1 MVKKIIIEKL
11 YLLFIIV
18 LIGGYSAMSI
28 LTIEH
33 DSLYVA
39 EDPILLKLFVG
50 LLFVSAAFYIVLNIR
65 YVHVNKI
72 GHILLFLSCYMAIWR
87 VIDLPPTV
95 GLLSYFYQPMHNL
108 LIILIFIFA
117 YILSSKSK
125 EILDFFA
132 TGMIVAMLITAFFYY
147 KNWTFANE
155 VDEAHLGTSYYVLFL
170 LPTLLLTPHKWLR
183 YVGLIITGLVLFS
196 SFKRGGV
203 IAFVLAI
210 VAYLFVKE
218 VLVERKFTR
227 LLVFLIAVIA
237 LFIILIFVD
246 NAMGNII
253 SERILNIRED
263 GGSNRD
269 QVWATTWN
277 MIKDSDA
284 QQLLFGH
291 GYSAVVQDSPIEQS
305 AHNDFLEVL
314 YDWGIIA
321 FIPYLILHFTLI
333 KQVFSLIIQRC
344 SFAPTLAFTYTIFII
359 LSLISIV
366 ILYPLMTLI
375 AIVWGIAHNTQNQQ
389 IYENRNS
396 NIS

>member
-1 MVKKIIIEKL
+1 MIKKIILEKL
-11 YLLFIIV
+11 YLLLIII
-18 LIGGYSAMSI
+18 LIGGYSAMSM
-28 LTIEH
+28 LTSEH
-33 DSLYVA
+33 ESVYAA

-50 LLFVSAAFYIVLNIR
+50 LLFVSAAFYIVFNIR

-87 VIDLPPTV
+87 VIDVPPTV
-95 GLLSYFYQPMHNL
+95 GVLSYFYQPMHDL

-170 LPTLLLTPHKWLR
+170 LPTLLLTPYKWLR
-183 YVGLIITGLVLFS
+183 YMGLFITGLVLFS

-203 IAFVLAI
+203 IAFVLGI
-210 VAYLFVKE
+210 IAYLFVKE
-218 VLVERKFTR
+218 ILVERKFTR
-227 LLVFLIAVIA
+227 LLVFLIALIA

-253 SERILNIRED
+253 SERILYIRED
-263 GGSNRD
+263 GGSGRD
-269 QVWATTWN
+269 QVWPTTWN
-277 MIKDSDA
+277 MIKASDV

-291 GYSAVVQDSPIEQS
+291 GYLAVLRDSPLKLS

-314 YDWGIIA
+314 YNYGIVA
-321 FIPYLILHFTLI
+321 FVPYVLLHIRLIQ
-333 KQVFSLIIQRC
+333 QVFASIRAKHGY
-344 SFAPTLAFTYTIFII
+344 APILAFTYTIF
-359 LSLISIV
+359 LSLSMISII

-375 AIVWGIAHNTQNQQ
+375 AITWGMTQNDKAA
-389 IYENRNS
+389 NKA
-396 NIS
+396 

>member
-1 MVKKIIIEKL
+1 MLKKIIIEKL
-11 YLLFIIV
+11 YLLFIIIF
-18 LIGGYSAMSI
+18 IGGYSAMSM
-28 LTIEH
+28 LTTEH
-33 DSLYVA
+33 DSVYVA

-50 LLFVSAAFYIVLNIR
+50 LIFVSVIFYVVLNAR
-65 YVHVNKI
+65 YMLLNKV
-72 GHILLFLSCYMAIWR
+72 GRTLLFLSCYMAIWR
-87 VIDLPPTV
+87 VVDLPITA
-95 GLLSYFYQPMHNL
+95 GLLSYFYQPIRDL

-183 YVGLIITGLVLFS
+183 YVGLFITGLVLFS
-196 SFKRGGV
+196 SFKRGGL
-203 IAFVLAI
+203 IAIVLAI

-237 LFIILIFVD
+237 LFIILIFID

-277 MIKDSDA
+277 MICRSNSE
-284 QQLLFGH
+284 QLIFGH
-291 GYSAVVQDSPIEQS
+291 GFNAVLKDSPLGLS

-314 YDWGIIA
+314 YNFGIIG
-321 FIPYLILHFTLI
+321 FIPYLFLHIRLI
-333 KQVFSLIIQRC
+333 
-344 SFAPTLAFTYTIFII
+344 
-359 LSLISIV
+359 
-366 ILYPLMTLI
+366 
-375 AIVWGIAHNTQNQQ
+375 QQ
-389 IYENRNS
+389 IFMS
-396 NIS
+396 L

>member
-18 LIGGYSAMSI
+18 FIGGYSTMSI
-28 LTIEH
+28 LTNEH
-33 DSLYVA
+33 DSIYTA

-50 LLFVSAAFYIVLNIR
+50 LLFVSVAFYIVLNIR
-65 YVHVNKI
+65 HVHINKI
-72 GHILLFLSCYMAIWR
+72 GRVLLFLSCYMAIWK
-87 VIDLPPTV
+87 VIELPITV
-95 GLLSYFYQPMHNL
+95 GLLSYFYQPMQNL
-108 LIILIFIFA
+108 LVILMFIFA
-117 YILSSKSK
+117 YTISSKSK
-125 EILDFFA
+125 ELLEFFA
-132 TGMIVAMLITAFFYY
+132 TGMIVAMLITVFFYY

-227 LLVFLIAVIA
+227 LLVFLIALIA

-263 GGSNRD
+263 GGSGRD

-277 MIKDSDA
+277 MIKTSNSEH
-284 QQLLFGH
+284 LIYGH
-291 GYSAVVQDSPIEQS
+291 GYDGVLKNSPLGIS
-305 AHNDFLEVL
+305 AHNDFLEIM
-314 YDWGIIA
+314 YNYGIVG
-321 FIPYLILHFTLI
+321 FIPYLILHIQLM
-333 KQVFSLIIQRC
+333 KQVFASIRVRNEYAAII
-344 SFAPTLAFTYTIFII
+344 AFTYTIFFIM
-359 LSLISIV
+359 SMISIV
-366 ILYPLMTLI
+366 ILYPLMALI
-375 AIVWGIAHNTQNQQ
+375 AITWGMTQNDKAA
-389 IYENRNS
+389 NKV
-396 NIS
+396 

>member
-1 MVKKIIIEKL
+1 MIKKIILEKL
-11 YLLFIIV
+11 YLLLIII
-18 LIGGYSAMSI
+18 LIGGYSAMSM
-28 LTIEH
+28 LTSEH
-33 DSLYVA
+33 ESVYAA

-50 LLFVSAAFYIVLNIR
+50 LLFVSAAFYIVFNIR

-87 VIDLPPTV
+87 VIDLPPTIGV
-95 GLLSYFYQPMHNL
+95 LSYFYQPMHDL

-170 LPTLLLTPHKWLR
+170 LPTLLLTPYKWLR
-183 YVGLIITGLVLFS
+183 YIGLFITGLVLFS

-203 IAFVLAI
+203 IAFVLGI
-210 VAYLFVKE
+210 IAYLFVKE
-218 VLVERKFTR
+218 ILVERKFTR
-227 LLVFLIAVIA
+227 LLVFLIALIA

-263 GGSNRD
+263 GGSGRD
-269 QVWATTWN
+269 QVWPTTWN
-277 MIKDSDA
+277 MIKASDV

-291 GYSAVVQDSPIEQS
+291 GYLAVLRDSPLKLS

-314 YDWGIIA
+314 YNYGIVA
-321 FIPYLILHFTLI
+321 FVPYLLLHIRLI
-333 KQVFSLIIQRC
+333 QQVFASIRAKHGY
-344 SFAPTLAFTYTIFII
+344 APILAFTYTIFLT
-359 LSLISIV
+359 LSMISII

-375 AIVWGIAHNTQNQQ
+375 AITWGMTQNDKAA
-389 IYENRNS
+389 NKA
-396 NIS
+396 

>member
-1 MVKKIIIEKL
+1 MLKKIIIEKL
-11 YLLFIIV
+11 YLLFIIIH
-18 LIGGYSAMSI
+18 IGGYSTMCM
-28 LTIEH
+28 LTTEH
-33 DSLYVA
+33 DSVYIT

-50 LLFVSAAFYIVLNIR
+50 LLFVSVALYIVLNFR
-65 YVHVNKI
+65 HVHMNNI
-72 GHILLFLSCYMAIWR
+72 GRILLFLSCYMAIWR
-87 VIDLPPTV
+87 VLDIPMTAGVLA
-95 GLLSYFYQPMHNL
+95 YFYQPMRDL

-117 YILSSKSK
+117 HTIASKSK
-125 EILDFFA
+125 DLLEFFTA
-132 TGMIVAMLITAFFYY
+132 GIIVAMLITAFFYY

-269 QVWATTWN
+269 QVWATVWN
-277 MIKDSDA
+277 MISQSDLE
-284 QQLLFGH
+284 QLLFGH
-291 GYSAVVQDSPIEQS
+291 GYDAVLKNSPLELS
-305 AHNDFLEVL
+305 SHNDFLEML
-314 YDWGIIA
+314 FNYGIIG
-321 FIPYLILHFTLI
+321 FVPYLVLHFHLI
-333 KQVFSLIIQRC
+333 RQIFTGIKIQNKN
-344 SFAPTLAFTYTIFII
+344 APIMAFTYTIFFC
-359 LSLISIV
+359 LTMISHVIVYPWICLIV
-366 ILYPLMTLI
+366 IP
-375 AIVWGIAHNTQNQQ
+375 WGMLSANNKQMSNQQ
-389 IYENRNS
+389 IL
-396 NIS
+396 

>member
-1 MVKKIIIEKL
+1 MLKKIFIEKI
-11 YLLFIIV
+11 YLLFIIIF
-18 LIGGYSAMSI
+18 IGGYSIMSM
-28 LTIEH
+28 LTTEH

-50 LLFVSAAFYIVLNIR
+50 LLFVSVAFYIVSNIR

-87 VIDLPPTV
+87 VIDLPLTV
-95 GLLSYFYQPMHNL
+95 GVLSYFYQPMCDL

-170 LPTLLLTPHKWLR
+170 LPTLLLTPRKWLR

-210 VAYLFVKE
+210 VVYLFVKE

-227 LLVFLIAVIA
+227 LLVFLIAMIA
-237 LFIILIFVD
+237 LFIILILVD

-263 GGSNRD
+263 GGSGRD
-269 QVWATTWN
+269 QVWDITWN
-277 MIKDSDA
+277 MIKTSNSEH
-284 QQLLFGH
+284 LMFGH
-291 GYSAVVQDSPIEQS
+291 GYDAVLKNSPLELS
-305 AHNDFLEVL
+305 SHNDFLEML
-314 YDWGIIA
+314 FNYGIIG
-321 FIPYLILHFTLI
+321 FVPYLVLHFQLI
-333 KQVFSLIIQRC
+333 KQIFTGIKMHNKNASIM
-344 SFAPTLAFTYTIFII
+344 AFTYTIFFI
-359 LSLISIV
+359 LSMISHIIVYPWMCLIVIPWGMLSADNRLIS
-366 ILYPLMTLI
+366 
-375 AIVWGIAHNTQNQQ
+375 NQQ
-389 IYENRNS
+389 S
-396 NIS
+396 L

>member
-1 MVKKIIIEKL
+1 
-11 YLLFIIV
+11 
-18 LIGGYSAMSI
+18 MSM
-28 LTIEH
+28 LSKEH

-65 YVHVNKI
+65 YVHVNKFA
-72 GHILLFLSCYMAIWR
+72 HILLFLSCYMAIWR

-95 GLLSYFYQPMHNL
+95 GVLSYFYQPMHDL

-170 LPTLLLTPHKWLR
+170 LPTLLLTPYKWLR
-183 YVGLIITGLVLFS
+183 YMGLFITGLVLFS

-227 LLVFLIAVIA
+227 LLVFLIALIA

-263 GGSNRD
+263 GGSGRD
-269 QVWATTWN
+269 QVWPTTWN
-277 MIKDSDA
+277 MIKASDV

-291 GYSAVVQDSPIEQS
+291 GYLAVLRDSPLNLS

-314 YDWGIIA
+314 YNYGIVA
-321 FIPYLILHFTLI
+321 FVPYVLLHLRLIQ
-333 KQVFSLIIQRC
+333 QVFASIRAKHGY
-344 SFAPTLAFTYTIFII
+344 APILAFTYTIFLT
-359 LSLISIV
+359 LSMISII

-375 AIVWGIAHNTQNQQ
+375 AITWGMTQNDKAA
-389 IYENRNS
+389 NKA
-396 NIS
+396 